1 MTAAVGGG
9 DYRRGR
15 RASSPKRRATAAT
28 AQEEPASFSPRSSPR
43 GKQTL
48 ATCALAALSCL
59 ATRAASAD
67 DLFPTGKNATE
78 LLDAAASGETVRE
91 RQLSP
96 EQLEALLTRYRT
108 EPNVRDVVI
117 AALHAQGNDPE
128 RYRELAHRARLR
140 GLLPNLD
147 LGARRGQGLV
157 LRSTTTDEP
166 SIVPTTDDDL
176 MLFATLRFDLGSLL
190 FAREEVA
197 VARERRFAQGAQQE
211 LVRQVVHLYFLRRRL
226 ILERDL
232 RGSADIS
239 QALRIAE
246 AEALLDTFTDGAFQ
260 RMLKRARSR

>member
-1 MTAAVGGG
+1 MTAADSGARYDEHDDRAQRRSRVGM
-9 DYRRGR
+9 
-15 RASSPKRRATAAT
+15 AVVVT
-28 AQEEPASFSPRSSPR
+28 
-43 GKQTL
+43 
-48 ATCALAALSCL
+48 ALSAL
-59 ATRAASAD
+59 MPNFAAAD
-67 DLFPTGKNATE
+67 DLFLSGKNATD
-78 LLDAAASGETVRE
+78 LLDPAASAETVRE

-96 EQLEALLTRYRT
+96 EQLDGLLARYRA
-108 EPNVRDVVI
+108 EPSVREVVN
-117 AALHAQGNDPE
+117 AALQLQGNDPA

-197 VARERRFAQGAQQE
+197 VARERRFAETAQQE

-239 QALRIAE
+239 QALRISE
-246 AEALLDTFTDGAFQ
+246 AEALLDAFTDGAFQ
-260 RMLKRARSR
+260 RMLKRTRSR